1 VRRPWFVSSGARLVN
16 FRRLVAFKRFQEVG
30 DSGLQRSR
38 LILSVGGL
46 EFVADEVPE
55 QAEVS
60 SFFFR
65 RLKIFCPHVLA
76 HRWLPATKIRVGR
89 EIITL
94 IERYN

>member
-1 VRRPWFVSSGARLVN
+1 M
-16 FRRLVAFKRFQEVG
+16 FKLFQEVC
-30 DSGLQRSR
+30 DSGLQRSS
-38 LILSVGGL
+38 LSVGGMA
-46 EFVADEVPE
+46 FVSDEVPE

-65 RLKIFCPHVLA
+65 RLKVLCLHVLA
-76 HRWLPATKIRVGR
+76 HGWLPATENRYGR

>member
-1 VRRPWFVSSGARLVN
+1 VN
-16 FRRLVAFKRFQEVG
+16 FRRFVMFRLFQEVC

-38 LILSVGGL
+38 LILSVRGL
-46 EFVADEVPE
+46 EFVSDEVAE

-65 RLKIFCPHVLA
+65 RLKIFCLHVIA
-76 HRWLPATKIRVGR
+76 HRWLPATKNRDGR
-89 EIITL
+89 EIITR